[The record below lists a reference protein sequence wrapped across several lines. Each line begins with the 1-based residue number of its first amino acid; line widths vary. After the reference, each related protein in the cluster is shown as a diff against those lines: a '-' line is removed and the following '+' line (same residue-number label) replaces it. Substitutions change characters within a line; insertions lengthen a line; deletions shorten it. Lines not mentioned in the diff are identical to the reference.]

1 MALLGNLV
9 GTVDGLVGGLVG
21 AGAGASSD
29 TSLQVATNP
38 TVDLSASDVL
48 QAAVGGGD
56 GGLLPDI
63 GLGGIGDLGL
73 HVEAPTFVG
82 VASSTD
88 ASVTPGED
96 SNNGG
101 LLGGLL

>member
-9 GTVDGLVGGLVG
+9 GTVDGLVGGLIG

-48 QAAVGGGD
+48 QAAQVTCCK
-56 GGLLPDI
+56 PRSA
-63 GLGGIGDLGL
+63 
-73 HVEAPTFVG
+73 VATA
-82 VASSTD
+82 ASSPTSVWA
-88 ASVTPGED
+88 ASVISACT
-96 SNNGG
+96 
-101 LLGGLL
+101 